1 MIVVRVE
8 LHHAT
13 QPGKVTELA
22 RMEICNEGTSADG
35 VFGRYSIRTLV
46 GRCKSAL
53 DKHRVNRVGKVG
65 NHNRRDDHVWHLV
78 ARALRSIHYGD
89 D

>member
-22 RMEICNEGTSADG
+22 RMHIANDGTSAG
-35 VFGRYSIRTLV
+35 THRNYIAKTFRGRTRMRLNQETISRTAELKNWPSE
-46 GRCKSAL
+46 RF
-53 DKHRVNRVGKVG
+53 
-65 NHNRRDDHVWHLV
+65 HVWFLV
-78 ARALRSIHYGD
+78 SAILKQLGYADSR
-89 D
+89 